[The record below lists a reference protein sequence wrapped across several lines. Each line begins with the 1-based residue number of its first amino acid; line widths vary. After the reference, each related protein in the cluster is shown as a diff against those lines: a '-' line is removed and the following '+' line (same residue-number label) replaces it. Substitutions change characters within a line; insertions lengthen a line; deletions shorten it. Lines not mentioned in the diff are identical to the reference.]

1 LERKKHQNS
10 NRIQTGPE
18 QIQIVSAN
26 ILHFLKITNMSSL
39 TMQTPAPKTAK
50 VSSANSLTPSQD
62 APGKPFQLIFASNW
76 FYEYLFLYFCC
87 SAI

>member
-1 LERKKHQNS
+1 
-10 NRIQTGPE
+10 
-18 QIQIVSAN
+18 
-26 ILHFLKITNMSSL
+26 MSSL